1 MMTTTLFRTWRHSA
15 RALTGW
21 AAALALTGPVVACN
35 DLRNALDVTAPDK
48 IDAASL
54 RTPANAPLLVNS
66 TQGDFECAWGA
77 FVVDGAY
84 LSGELMD
91 ATLTAARYSLP
102 RRAVDP
108 SETYYSLGECDG
120 LGVYTPI
127 SRARYTA
134 DTALTLLKGWTD
146 AQVPNRQ
153 QLMARAAIYAGYDY
167 IMLGELF
174 CSAAVDVGPELSS
187 NQLFALAEDRF
198 TQAIAAAT
206 AASNDSLKTIA
217 YAGRARARR
226 DKGDLTGA
234 ASDAKQV
241 PPGFVFYATANG
253 ATSIRTNRV
262 YAQQNALNVS
272 VDTAFR
278 GLTVPLAAGGS
289 VPDPRTIVTD
299 VGKPGGDRTTEI
311 WISNQYP
318 TASTPFVVSSYAEM
332 QLIIAEAAGG
342 QTAVNILNSVRQ
354 AAVPGAAPISVN
366 ASDPA
371 AVTAA
376 IVAERGRQLFLQ
388 GAHAFDVRHFN
399 LPLYP
404 AAGTAYPKGGT
415 YGSEVCLPIP
425 AVETLNNPN
434 FTS

>member
-1 MMTTTLFRTWRHSA
+1 MTTTFSRTWRRSA
-15 RALTGW
+15 RTLSGW
-21 AAALALTGPVVACN
+21 VAAAALTALVVGCN
-35 DLRNALDVTAPDK
+35 DLRNALNVTAPDK

-54 RTPANAPLLVNS
+54 RTPSNAPLLVNS

-77 FVVDGAY
+77 FVVDGGF

-108 SETYYSLGECDG
+108 SETFYSLGECDA

-146 AQVPNRQ
+146 AQVPGRQ
-153 QLMARAAIYAGYDY
+153 TLIARAAIYAGYDY

-198 TQAIAAAT
+198 TQALAAAN
-206 AASNDSLKTIA
+206 AAGDNSLATVA
-217 YAGRARARR
+217 YAGRARARL
-226 DKGDLTGA
+226 DKGDGA
-234 ASDAKQV
+234 GADADAKKV
-241 PPGFVFYATANG
+241 PPGFVFKATADK

-262 YAQQNALNVS
+262 YAQQNGAAVS
-272 VDTAFR
+272 VDTAYR
-278 GLTVPLAAGGS
+278 GLYLVDTLGNH

-299 VGKPGGDRTTEI
+299 AGKPGGDRTTRI
-311 WISNQYP
+311 WISNKYSAP
-318 TASTPFVVSSYAEM
+318 DSGFVVSSYAEM
-332 QLIIAEAAGG
+332 QLIIAEVEGGATAASII
-342 QTAVNILNSVRQ
+342 TNLRR
-354 AAVPGAAPISVN
+354 AALPSAAPYAGPLSTIKDTV
-366 ASDPA
+366 
-371 AVTAA
+371 
-376 IVAERGRQLFLQ
+376 IAERARQLFLQ
-388 GAHAFDVRHFN
+388 GSHQFDVRRFN

-404 AAGTAYPKGGT
+404 APGTPYPKGGT
-415 YGSEVCLPIP
+415 YGNEVCLPIP
-425 AVETLNNPN
+425 AVETQNNPN
-434 FTS
+434 FSST